1 MNEESKGIIKDL
13 KSNQKYFIN
22 INNYSKTIGKLK
34 PITYYDIGNDDL
46 INNLMKWRNEN
57 ISAYLNQEY
66 ATFEGTRKW
75 LTKFVLDNPS
85 KLLFIVYSQNFEP
98 IGHMG
103 IADGLKTN
111 SFFELDNIVRGE
123 KNGEKGIMTLALY
136 DLITWI
142 FLFSECDRVYLR
154 VFSDNKRA
162 INMYS
167 RLKFNE
173 KRKFALEKSFSKN
186 NVIQYNILNDKHAEG
201 KYFSYMELDKNDHF
215 LNYKNIKIRD

>member
-1 MNEESKGIIKDL
+1 M
-13 KSNQKYFIN
+13 
-22 INNYSKTIGKLK
+22 
-34 PITYYDIGNDDL
+34 
-46 INNLMKWRNEN
+46 
-57 ISAYLNQEY
+57 
-66 ATFEGTRKW
+66 
-75 LTKFVLDNPS
+75 
-85 KLLFIVYSQNFEP
+85 
-98 IGHMG
+98 
-103 IADGLKTN
+103 
-111 SFFELDNIVRGE
+111 DNIVRGV
-123 KNGEKGIMTLALY
+123 KSGQKGLMTLALY
-136 DLITWI
+136 DLISWVFISFNYHT
-142 FLFSECDRVYLR
+142 VYLR

>member
-1 MNEESKGIIKDL
+1 M
-13 KSNQKYFIN
+13 
-22 INNYSKTIGKLK
+22 
-34 PITYYDIGNDDL
+34 
-46 INNLMKWRNEN
+46 
-57 ISAYLNQEY
+57 
-66 ATFEGTRKW
+66 
-75 LTKFVLDNPS
+75 
-85 KLLFIVYSQNFEP
+85 
-98 IGHMG
+98 
-103 IADGLKTN
+103 
-111 SFFELDNIVRGE
+111 DNIVRGE